1 MFFKLPLDAFQ
12 QYKVPNR
19 AAFYTMVPIAR
30 LQEFRDAAKSI
41 GITFMSIINDMI
53 DIEMADIRK
62 LKKKD
67 MFALVRDLLEEKYY
81 NMSDDALR
89 DIFNEMLSDG
99 KLT

>member
-1 MFFKLPLDAFQ
+1 
-12 QYKVPNR
+12 
-19 AAFYTMVPIAR
+19 
-30 LQEFRDAAKSI
+30 
-41 GITFMSIINDMI
+41 MSIINDMI

-99 KLT
+99 KLTWRYYKK

>member
-1 MFFKLPLDAFQ
+1 MTS
-12 QYKVPNR
+12 N
-19 AAFYTMVPIAR
+19 
-30 LQEFRDAAKSI
+30 
-41 GITFMSIINDMI
+41 SIINDMI

>member
-1 MFFKLPLDAFQ
+1 
-12 QYKVPNR
+12 
-19 AAFYTMVPIAR
+19 
-30 LQEFRDAAKSI
+30 
-41 GITFMSIINDMI
+41 MSIINDMI

-62 LKKKD
+62 LKKND

>member
-1 MFFKLPLDAFQ
+1 MTS
-12 QYKVPNR
+12 N
-19 AAFYTMVPIAR
+19 
-30 LQEFRDAAKSI
+30 
-41 GITFMSIINDMI
+41 SIINDMI

-89 DIFNEMLSDG
+89 DIFNEMISDG

>member
-1 MFFKLPLDAFQ
+1 
-12 QYKVPNR
+12 
-19 AAFYTMVPIAR
+19 
-30 LQEFRDAAKSI
+30 
-41 GITFMSIINDMI
+41 MSIINDMI

>member
-1 MFFKLPLDAFQ
+1 MTS
-12 QYKVPNR
+12 N
-19 AAFYTMVPIAR
+19 
-30 LQEFRDAAKSI
+30 
-41 GITFMSIINDMI
+41 SIINDMI
-53 DIEMADIRK
+53 DIEMSDIRK
-62 LKKKD
+62 LKKND

>member
-1 MFFKLPLDAFQ
+1 MTS
-12 QYKVPNR
+12 N
-19 AAFYTMVPIAR
+19 
-30 LQEFRDAAKSI
+30 
-41 GITFMSIINDMI
+41 SIINDMI

-62 LKKKD
+62 LKKND